1 VKLVL
6 AVATAALLVLAGGV
20 GGYLL
25 ADDGGD
31 GGAESSA
38 LPAGWDLCVNE
49 ARGFAIGHP
58 GRWFTDAVAEEESC
72 EFFDSEPFQVPR
84 QSDFSGTAL
93 EIDPFEESY
102 AEVVAGLVNPRFANV
117 LSREETTVAQWP
129 AVRLETE
136 ATGEGFEGKGVKVTS
151 YVLDRNGTSFV
162 VRTTDRPERGDY
174 AMRKETLDRAI
185 GTLMFFTPTGTQL
198 RDGRVVPAQPE
209 LPDAVEVKRI
219 AIAQAAANRDYAA
232 LARLLPAVGGFEY
245 TFGGAVEGG
254 PTAYWRRL
262 EATTDEAPLESLAAI
277 LSLPYTKVRGLYVWP
292 FAFDRD
298 PKRLTE
304 EEVELLSTFATPR
317 EIQGWRE
324 FGGYIG
330 WRAGIEPDGDW
341 VFYVAGD

>member
-31 GGAESSA
+31 GGADSSA
-38 LPAGWDLCVNE
+38 LPAGWDLCVND

-93 EIDPFEESY
+93 E
-102 AEVVAGLVNPRFANV
+102 
-117 LSREETTVAQWP
+117 
-129 AVRLETE
+129 
-136 ATGEGFEGKGVKVTS
+136 
-151 YVLDRNGTSFV
+151 
-162 VRTTDRPERGDY
+162 
-174 AMRKETLDRAI
+174 M
-185 GTLMFFTPTGTQL
+185 
-198 RDGRVVPAQPE
+198 
-209 LPDAVEVKRI
+209 
-219 AIAQAAANRDYAA
+219 
-232 LARLLPAVGGFEY
+232 
-245 TFGGAVEGG
+245 
-254 PTAYWRRL
+254 
-262 EATTDEAPLESLAAI
+262 
-277 LSLPYTKVRGLYVWP
+277 

-304 EEVELLSTFATPR
+304 EELELLSTFATPR